1 MKNLSA
7 AVVTTKFICDECESE
22 DRSRKVTDSA
32 LVGLAHGE
40 RTVRHHDKHVSL
52 QAARRVRADVRQA
65 EEWHEEVRAVTAA
78 QLRPA
83 AHVYSLTANFHLVV
97 KRAMVVG
104 LPSKRSRRV
113 VK

>member
-65 EEWHEEVRAVTAA
+65 EEWHEEVRAGVP
-78 QLRPA
+78 RSCEA

-97 KRAMVVG
+97 KKSDG
-104 LPSKRSRRV
+104 RRPAL
-113 VK
+113 